1 MAIVRSTGEVF
12 GSRLRELRQK
22 RGLTQVQ
29 LAERCGFPQ
38 ARISE
43 LERGG
48 RSPNLTTIVRLAVAL
63 GCKLSALV
71 TVFDAEDLESLLP
84 AADE

>member
-1 MAIVRSTGEVF
+1 MGVKKSAGNVF
-12 GSRLRELRQK
+12 GEHMRELREK

-43 LERGG
+43 LERGL
-48 RSPNLTTIVRLAVAL
+48 RSPNLVTMLRLALAL
-63 GCKLSALV
+63 ECKPSVLMA
-71 TVFDAEDLESLLP
+71 VFDKTDIHPLLP
-84 AADE
+84 K